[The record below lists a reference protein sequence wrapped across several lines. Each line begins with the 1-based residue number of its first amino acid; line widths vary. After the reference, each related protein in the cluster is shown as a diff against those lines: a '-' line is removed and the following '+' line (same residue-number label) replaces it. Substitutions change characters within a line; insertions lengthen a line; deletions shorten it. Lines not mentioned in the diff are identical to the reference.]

1 MTQYAKDKLLSQAQR
16 KEVFRALVEAQDG
29 GMNLPQS
36 REAVA
41 QRFAL
46 NECQL
51 KRIERE
57 GLEATWPPL

>member
-16 KEVFRALVEAQDG
+16 MEVFRALVEAQDG
-29 GMNLPQS
+29 GMNLLQS
-36 REAVA
+36 RESIA

-46 NECQL
+46 NERQL